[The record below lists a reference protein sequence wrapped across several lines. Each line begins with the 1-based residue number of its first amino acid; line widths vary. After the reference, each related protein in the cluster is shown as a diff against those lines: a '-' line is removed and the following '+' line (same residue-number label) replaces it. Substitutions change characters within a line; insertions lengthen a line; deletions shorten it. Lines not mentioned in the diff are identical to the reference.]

1 MDQVI
6 AEDPALTE
14 DEDEDEGEN
23 AEAGRGPLNLSSARG
38 RHTLKTLPNPFRPYC
53 NFSMRDS
60 EL

>member
-38 RHTLKTLPNPFRPYC
+38 RYTLKTLPNPFRP
-53 NFSMRDS
+53 
-60 EL
+60 